1 MAARVVVVYFS
12 RLGAPLRA
20 HEKAILDAS
29 AQRIAELT
37 GWTFAGDCHGR
48 FESPQQIFYVPD
60 DTLLTDELSALGI
73 RSESDVFG
81 GVVPYPFA
89 KTKAVTHSL
98 VDSRAERPDGWSE
111 SFARRV
117 RSVVLPGYTAFS
129 LRDIRAGAKRMLSQ
143 GPLRLKKALACG
155 GGGQRVATTA
165 HQVEAF
171 VEAIPRE
178 EITQFGIVLEAEL
191 RDVSTYSVGHIK
203 VGDIAIA
210 YHGIQQTAT
219 APGGRSV
226 YGGSRLVCVRGGW
239 EALDALQM
247 PEATRLLVTKARSYD
262 LATREYPGFM
272 ASRRNPPDAVID
284 FCGEDPIDGPVL
296 RYTRIQSQSF

>member
-1 MAARVVVVYFS
+1 MCR
-12 RLGAPLRA
+12 
-20 HEKAILDAS
+20 H
-29 AQRIAELT
+29 
-37 GWTFAGDCHGR
+37 
-48 FESPQQIFYVPD
+48 
-60 DTLLTDELSALGI
+60 
-73 RSESDVFG
+73 
-81 GVVPYPFA
+81 
-89 KTKAVTHSL
+89 
-98 VDSRAERPDGWSE
+98 
-111 SFARRV
+111 
-117 RSVVLPGYTAFS
+117 
-129 LRDIRAGAKRMLSQ
+129 
-143 GPLRLKKALACG
+143 
-155 GGGQRVATTA
+155 
-165 HQVEAF
+165 
-171 VEAIPRE
+171 
-178 EITQFGIVLEAEL
+178 
-191 RDVSTYSVGHIK
+191 YSVGHIK